1 MDPTEERPQV
11 DQALLLEQYKTPQ
24 TPPGPDTWP
33 FIYFNIL
40 FIYLFIWLPSFLICR
55 CGIVPTSGGILLVA
69 QRLISCG
76 ARAQLLLDCEI
87 LDSPPGIEPTSTAFQ
102 GGL

>member
-24 TPPGPDTWP
+24 TPPPPDTQP

-40 FIYLFIWLPSFLICR
+40 FIYLFIWLPWF
-55 CGIVPTSGGILLVA
+55 
-69 QRLISCG
+69 
-76 ARAQLLLDCEI
+76 
-87 LDSPPGIEPTSTAFQ
+87 
-102 GGL
+102 